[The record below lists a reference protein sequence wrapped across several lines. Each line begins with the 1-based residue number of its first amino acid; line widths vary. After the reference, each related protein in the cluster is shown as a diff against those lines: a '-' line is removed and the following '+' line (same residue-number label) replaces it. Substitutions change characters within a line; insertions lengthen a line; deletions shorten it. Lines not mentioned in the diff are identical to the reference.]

1 MGPSLAGYRSVAQSV
16 ALRSCACHWLLL
28 FTYRLFSF
36 LEILERSR
44 KNKNHGGGLND
55 HWRRGLG
62 WVNNKIYFLFFSQT
76 SRPIIKEKKKK
87 SAGDPKHIFLA
98 AT

>member
-1 MGPSLAGYRSVAQSV
+1 MSLATSVHVPSV
-16 ALRSCACHWLLL
+16 FFFRDFRTL
-28 FTYRLFSF
+28 TQ
-36 LEILERSR
+36 
-44 KNKNHGGGLND
+44 NKNHGGVLND

-98 AT
+98 AS

>member
-1 MGPSLAGYRSVAQSV
+1 MSLATSVHVPSV
-16 ALRSCACHWLLL
+16 FFFRDFRTL
-28 FTYRLFSF
+28 TQ
-36 LEILERSR
+36 
-44 KNKNHGGGLND
+44 NKNHGGGGGLND

>member
-1 MGPSLAGYRSVAQSV
+1 MSLATSVHVPSV
-16 ALRSCACHWLLL
+16 FL
-28 FTYRLFSF
+28 FRDFRTLT
-36 LEILERSR
+36 
-44 KNKNHGGGLND
+44 HGGVLND